1 MLDSGFEDGP
11 DRETAQS
18 PSKKSPSF
26 LLLKFTTGAFSDTRI
41 YCQALQKAKAVKG
54 K

>member
-1 MLDSGFEDGP
+1 MLHSGFDEP
-11 DRETAQS
+11 DRGTAQS
-18 PSKKSPSF
+18 PSPKSPSF

-41 YCQALQKAKAVKG
+41 HYQALQKAKAVKG